1 MASTEVSGL
10 LHDFRGALGTS
21 ELPGV
26 ITAFRLL
33 HDLA

>member
-10 LHDFRGALGTS
+10 LSDFCGTLGTS
-21 ELPGV
+21 ELSGV